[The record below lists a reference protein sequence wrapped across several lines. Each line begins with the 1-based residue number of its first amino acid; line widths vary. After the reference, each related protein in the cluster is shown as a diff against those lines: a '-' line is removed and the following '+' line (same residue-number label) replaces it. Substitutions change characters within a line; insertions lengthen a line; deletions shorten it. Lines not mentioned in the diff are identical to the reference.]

1 MQQQHRKDP
10 PRSASLSRKTAE
22 TDVSVELNLDGS
34 GISSVATGIGML
46 DHLLDQLARHGL
58 FDLVVKAAG
67 DLSVDYHHTVEDTAI
82 VVGRAFDHA
91 LGDRSGIARMGHAI
105 VPLDETL
112 ALVALDLSG
121 RGYAVVDSSF
131 AGPTIGH
138 LPSELVGHFLE
149 TFAREA
155 RLNLHVQLLRGQN
168 GHHQAEG
175 VFKALARALD
185 AACREDPRRI
195 GTVPSTKGTL

>member
-1 MQQQHRKDP
+1 MRT
-10 PRSASLSRKTAE
+10 ASLSRKTAE
-22 TDVSVELNLDGS
+22 TDVGVELNLDGS
-34 GISSVATGIGML
+34 GKSSVSTGIGML

-58 FDLVVKAAG
+58 FDLTVKATG

-82 VVGRAFDHA
+82 VVGKAFDQA
-91 LGDRSGIARMGHAI
+91 LGDRAGIVRMGHAI

-121 RGYAVVDSSF
+121 RGYAVIDNSF
-131 AGPTIGH
+131 TGPTIGQ

-149 TFAREA
+149 TFAREG
-155 RLNLHVQLLRGQN
+155 RLNLHVQLLRGHN
-168 GHHQAEG
+168 GHHQAEA

-185 AACREDPRRI
+185 VACRIDERRS
-195 GTVPSTKGTL
+195 GSVPSTKGTL

>member
-1 MQQQHRKDP
+1 MRT
-10 PRSASLSRKTAE
+10 ASISRKTVE
-22 TDVSVELNLDGS
+22 TDVGVELNLDGS
-34 GISSVATGIGML
+34 GKAAVSTGIGML

-58 FDLVVKAAG
+58 FDLTVKASG

-82 VVGRAFDHA
+82 VVGRAFDQA
-91 LGDRSGIARMGHAI
+91 LGERAGIVRMGHAI

-121 RGYAVVDSSF
+121 RGYAVIDNSF
-131 AGPTIGH
+131 AGPTIGQ

-149 TFAREA
+149 TFAREG
-155 RLNLHVQLLRGQN
+155 RLSLHVQLLRGHN
-168 GHHQAEG
+168 GHHQAEA

-185 AACREDPRRI
+185 AACREDPRR
-195 GTVPSTKGTL
+195 GGSVPSTKGTL

>member
-1 MQQQHRKDP
+1 MRT
-10 PRSASLSRKTAE
+10 ASISRKTAE
-22 TDVSVELNLDGS
+22 TDVGVELNLDGS
-34 GISSVATGIGML
+34 GKAAVSTGIGML

-58 FDLVVKAAG
+58 FDLTVRASG

-82 VVGRAFDHA
+82 VVGRAFDQA
-91 LGDRSGIARMGHAI
+91 LGERTGIVRMGHAV

-121 RGYAVVDSSF
+121 RGYAVIDSSF
-131 AGPTIGH
+131 AGPTIGQ

-149 TFAREA
+149 TFAREG
-155 RLNLHVQLLRGQN
+155 RLNLHVQLLRGHN
-168 GHHQAEG
+168 GHHQAEA

-185 AACREDPRRI
+185 AACREDPRR
-195 GTVPSTKGTL
+195 GGSVPSTKGTL